1 MLGTGTVPVGTGEFQ
16 PSRRIVIS
24 QKVFVGNL
32 SYEATQGDLEAL
44 FSEAGEIVEVFLPA
58 DRNTGRPRG
67 FAFIEFTDEG
77 AVAKAIEEFN
87 DLEFK
92 GRNLRV
98 KEAEE
103 RPRRAPR
110 IFSGEGGDS
119 GGFRGGDKRPKPK
132 GSRRNV
138 RGRKRSL

>member
-1 MLGTGTVPVGTGEFQ
+1 M
-16 PSRRIVIS
+16 
-24 QKVFVGNL
+24 
-32 SYEATQGDLEAL
+32 
-44 FSEAGEIVEVFLPA
+44 PA

-67 FAFIEFTDEG
+67 FAFIEFTEPE
-77 AVAKAIEEFN
+77 AVPKAIEEFN

-98 KEAEE
+98 KEAED
-103 RPRRAPR
+103 RPRRTPR
-110 IFSGEGGDS
+110 IFSDDQGGGG
-119 GGFRGGDKRPKPK
+119 GGFRGGGGGGGGEKRAKPK

>member
-1 MLGTGTVPVGTGEFQ
+1 M
-16 PSRRIVIS
+16 
-24 QKVFVGNL
+24 
-32 SYEATQGDLEAL
+32 
-44 FSEAGEIVEVFLPA
+44 FLPA

-67 FAFIEFTDEG
+67 FAFVEFTEEG

-87 DLEFK
+87 DLELK
-92 GRNLRV
+92 GRNIRV

-103 RPRRAPR
+103 RPRRTPR
-110 IFSGEGGDS
+110 IFPSDDRQ

-138 RGRKRSL
+138 RGKKRSL

>member
-1 MLGTGTVPVGTGEFQ
+1 MACPVHDDPRTQDEEN
-16 PSRRIVIS
+16 VIS

-32 SYEATQGDLEAL
+32 SYETTQGDLEAL

-67 FAFIEFTDEG
+67 FAFVEFTDEA
-77 AVAKAIEEFN
+77 AVPIAIEKFN
-87 DLEFK
+87 EEEFK
-92 GRNLRV
+92 GRTLRV

-103 RPRRAPR
+103 RQRRAPR
-110 IFSGEGGDS
+110 VFPGGDGQG
-119 GGFRGGDKRPKPK
+119 GGFHRQGDKGRPKPK

>member
-1 MLGTGTVPVGTGEFQ
+1 MLGTGTVPVGTGESQ
-16 PSRRIVIS
+16 LSRRIVIS

-110 IFSGEGGDS
+110 IFSDDDG
-119 GGFRGGDKRPKPK
+119 GGFRGGDKRAKPK